1 MRTFSIFQVSDFGDP
16 HENGV
21 LTITVFRRDRSAVTR
36 SLFGCLI
43 RKLVAML
50 AEIFMLRWEAKAPL
64 VEEVLP
70 SSRSLFIPLNPRRQF
85 SIKQPDVK
93 IEEAPNEEQPIKVVR

>member
-1 MRTFSIFQVSDFGDP
+1 
-16 HENGV
+16 
-21 LTITVFRRDRSAVTR
+21 
-36 SLFGCLI
+36 
-43 RKLVAML
+43 
-50 AEIFMLRWEAKAPL
+50 MLRWEAKAPL